1 MFWNPI
7 CFMINCSTDITVMV
21 LNPYIPAVLHKC
33 ETLEESLLWFSGTG
47 GAKKVSCGWLRGQ
60 WNFN

>member
-7 CFMINCSTDITVMV
+7 CFIINCSTDITVMV

-47 GAKKVSCGWLRGQ
+47 GAKKYLVDD
-60 WNFN
+60 